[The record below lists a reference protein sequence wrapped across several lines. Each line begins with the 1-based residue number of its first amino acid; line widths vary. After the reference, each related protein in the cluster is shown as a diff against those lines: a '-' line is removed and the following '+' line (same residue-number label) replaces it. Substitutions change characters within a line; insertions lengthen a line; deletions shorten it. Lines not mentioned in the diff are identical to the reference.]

1 MAPALVWIDLE
12 MTGLEIERHVIVQA
26 ALAVTDMAA
35 TEEPEVHDFVIAQ
48 PEAALAAMDDFVRRM
63 HTRSGLLE
71 RVRRSG
77 LHVQEAEDRILDLVA
92 ARCGP
97 KEGYLAGNSVWVDR
111 TFLRHAMPRLEG
123 YLHYRQVDVSSF
135 KVMAQAW
142 YGERA
147 DFKKEEKH
155 VAAGDIAES
164 MAELRFYRELFKR
177 ASGPGPG

>member
-12 MTGLEIERHVIVQA
+12 MTGLEVERHVIVQA
-26 ALAVTDMAA
+26 ALALTDLAA
-35 TEEPEVHDFVIAQ
+35 TEEPEVHDFVISQ
-48 PEAALAAMDDFVRRM
+48 PEAALAAMDDFVRDM

-71 RVRRSG
+71 RVRSSG
-77 LHVQEAEDRILDLVA
+77 LHVHEAEDRMLELIS
-92 ARCGP
+92 ARCGL

-111 TFLRHAMPRLEG
+111 MFLRHAMPRLEG

-147 DFKKEEKH
+147 VFQKAEAH
-155 VAAGDIAES
+155 LAAGDIGES
-164 MAELRFYRELFKR
+164 IQELRFYRNLFR
-177 ASGPGPG
+177 QP